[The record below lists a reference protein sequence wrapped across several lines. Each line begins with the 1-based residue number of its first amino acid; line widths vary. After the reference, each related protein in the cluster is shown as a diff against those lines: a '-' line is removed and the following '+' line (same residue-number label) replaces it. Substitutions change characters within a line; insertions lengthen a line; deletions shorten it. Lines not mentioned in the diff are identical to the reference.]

1 MRQKNHWCLPFLK
14 TWSYQPDQIGLATVT
29 QIKEHQDKN
38 GHYMAFVRI
47 EDESGQLE
55 VLIFSQLYETLKGK
69 LQVGQVIRMKGR
81 ITNRQS
87 IELVKLERVG

>member
-1 MRQKNHWCLPFLK
+1 
-14 TWSYQPDQIGLATVT
+14 
-29 QIKEHQDKN
+29 
-38 GHYMAFVRI
+38 MAFVRI